1 MKVRKALKD
10 SGDEQAVLVLTLGID
25 DHDSHLVYRA
35 GHYGEGAFSVVCE
48 AIETLEVIRAQLNVM
63 QATPGARFVERI
75 AYDRGREA
83 ASRRHEVARRRL
95 ARTTEPPRQRYCRG
109 GSVPPH
115 PSAPAT
121 RTRAP
126 RAIGLGPQQRPVS
139 FERGRC
145 CGLGWGVPP

>member
-35 GHYGEGAFSVVCE
+35 NHYGEGAFSVVCE

-83 ASRRHEVARRRL
+83 GVPASRSCATTPSANNRTAPAEVLPGRFCA
-95 ARTTEPPRQRYCRG
+95 
-109 GSVPPH
+109 PH
-115 PSAPAT
+115 PSA
-121 RTRAP
+121 
-126 RAIGLGPQQRPVS
+126 
-139 FERGRC
+139 
-145 CGLGWGVPP
+145 